1 MHLIHV
7 KYMHTHPLKGYKKVL
22 CLRNIMWTI
31 SLEVGKSISLW
42 SKKWIETRKLHSYL
56 YGGIISRLFTY
67 IICTQSSL
75 LESDF
80 WNQKALLMLI
90 CFFWACLFSRNCT
103 CCEFREVIYLMATSS
118 TGMYTYVYS
127 IENVIH
133 ILLLCAVWTNWIH
146 QRNRKR
152 LGARFL
158 TEIYASGRF
167 SGYFGKL
174 FVWTIRARR
183 VFW

>member
-7 KYMHTHPLKGYKKVL
+7 KICTPPLKGYKKVL

-103 CCEFREVIYLMATSS
+103 CCEFPRGNISHGNQLDWYVYIRIFYRKCNPHTVAVCCVDELNSS
-118 TGMYTYVYS
+118 T
-127 IENVIH
+127 
-133 ILLLCAVWTNWIH
+133 
-146 QRNRKR
+146 K
-152 LGARFL
+152 
-158 TEIYASGRF
+158 
-167 SGYFGKL
+167 
-174 FVWTIRARR
+174 
-183 VFW
+183 